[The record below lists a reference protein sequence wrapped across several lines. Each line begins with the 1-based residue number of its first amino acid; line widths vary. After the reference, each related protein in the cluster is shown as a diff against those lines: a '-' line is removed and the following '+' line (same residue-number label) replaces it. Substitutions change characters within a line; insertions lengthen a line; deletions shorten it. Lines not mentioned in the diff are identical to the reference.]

1 MQRTNNAGQED
12 LRGIIAGARKMRRL
26 ILDGRYLRREDEHG
40 AKIVEIVEVL
50 KGECKKH
57 RIEFNVE
64 GLFHR

>member
-26 ILDGRYLRREDEHG
+26 ILDGRYLRREDE
-40 AKIVEIVEVL
+40 IVEIVEVL
-50 KGECKKH
+50 KRECKKH

-64 GLFHR
+64 GFFHR